1 MAIAQT
7 KASPVQTP
15 ARILS
20 AGAPNGKVSATA
32 DCCPTVVRFVN
43 LDFLFDNPNLRP
55 LALQLHSSLRSESM
69 RYHD

>member
-43 LDFLFDNPNLRP
+43 LDFLFDNQIGR
-55 LALQLHSSLRSESM
+55 AHV
-69 RYHD
+69 